1 LSTQRFSED
10 SLTPIATAT
19 SLGEKNW
26 LTIVTHKNRTEFS
39 SEIVPLKKPSLDY
52 PF

>member
-1 LSTQRFSED
+1 LSED

-26 LTIVTHKNRTEFS
+26 LTIVTHKSMTENPGETES
-39 SEIVPLKKPSLDY
+39 PKDPLWDY